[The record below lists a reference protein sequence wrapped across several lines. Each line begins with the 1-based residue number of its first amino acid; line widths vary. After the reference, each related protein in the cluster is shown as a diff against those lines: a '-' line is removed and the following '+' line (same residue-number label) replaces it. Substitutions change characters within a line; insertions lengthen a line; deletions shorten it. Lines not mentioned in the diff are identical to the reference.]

1 MSDAETL
8 LHSYLDNVREPKIA
22 SALFAEDGVVELP
35 SIKLHAKGHAEIE
48 KLLNDLL
55 GMVPDFKFQEP
66 KFYIV
71 TPDRVFAEYSVDA
84 TVAATG
90 KSYHQMYSGVLIAEN
105 GKIKLLRE
113 ALDSAAA
120 MQAFAP

>member
-1 MSDAETL
+1 MSDAKTL

-90 KSYHQMYSGVLIAEN
+90 KSYQQMYSGVLIAEN